1 VLHIELPALRER
13 RADIPI
19 LIENFL
25 QQTSAEHDLEPVLIS
40 PEALRILQDYAWPG
54 NIRELRNLVESMV
67 VFGQGRAVQPEDIPP
82 EVRSGNSKTILPA
95 PNPRALRKD
104 GAGAGTRGDGS
115 GPAPEL
121 EFIFRTLMQL
131 RVDMEDIRRD
141 FEEFRRAHPELLAE
155 TGSSYP
161 VTAAERAIPGVRH
174 TIPGGVEVASITAQ
188 AEEFDDV
195 IDDGEDEN
203 VVVFRPGKTMSDLE
217 REAIIA
223 ALGEVGGNRRKA
235 AEMLG
240 IGERTLYRKL
250 KEYKILV

>member
-1 VLHIELPALRER
+1 
-13 RADIPI
+13 
-19 LIENFL
+19 
-25 QQTSAEHDLEPVLIS
+25 
-40 PEALRILQDYAWPG
+40 
-54 NIRELRNLVESMV
+54 
-67 VFGQGRAVQPEDIPP
+67 
-82 EVRSGNSKTILPA
+82 
-95 PNPRALRKD
+95 
-104 GAGAGTRGDGS
+104 
-115 GPAPEL
+115 
-121 EFIFRTLMQL
+121 MQL

-141 FEEFRRAHPELLAE
+141 FEEFRRAHPELLAG
-155 TGSSYP
+155 TGSGYP
-161 VTAAERAIPGVRH
+161 VTTAERAISGVRH

-223 ALGEVGGNRRKA
+223 ALSEVGGNRRKA